1 MGELAHLLY
10 ICTLGWLSDSLQ
22 GNNFTYDADQG
33 GFSDSNLMSIDQRG
47 FKSLIQDEAKTF
59 LKPAQLRLD
68 SVVKTIHYNNTGV
81 TVVLENNQTLSG
93 DYAISTFSL
102 GVLQHDDVKFSPPLP
117 GE

>member
-1 MGELAHLLY
+1 
-10 ICTLGWLSDSLQ
+10 
-22 GNNFTYDADQG
+22 
-33 GFSDSNLMSIDQRG
+33 MSIDQRG

-59 LKPAQLRLD
+59 LKPGELRLD
-68 SVVKTIHYNNTGV
+68 SVVKTIRYNDTGV
-81 TVVLENNQTLSG
+81 TIILENNQTLSG